1 MIYLIIKV
9 ILWLALAFALGLW
22 LGWWLR
28 RFKAN
33 AAQLEYEEQLLVLK
47 DSKDSLATELDGKR
61 QALLDAEATLG
72 NKEQDLL
79 NQTNELLRIQRLY
92 SESGIKVA
100 ELEEETTQLS
110 GELVLQ
116 QDQLTKLQTHL
127 SEVAAE
133 HEASVSNLL
142 LERSTLADKLAM
154 ADQDLTATT
163 ARIGEFTTTQADL
176 EARLR
181 KAEAEVEQGSGKL
194 QAKVTGLEQQHSK
207 LQLLHQEQQANAKGL
222 DKSNNQLE
230 TKVASLLAQ
239 LDQAQNSKARDAE
252 QLAEQ
257 VASLQGQLT
266 AASELAAQ
274 RERELDANNAAV
286 SNNDEQVRRLTEDVR
301 RWRSRIPDLQS
312 ELDEKEAQVRERDS
326 RLATLDEQLSGRS
339 QRLQASQQALLAT
352 RTNSTGP
359 QQTQARIAQ
368 LSAQV
373 SNLEG
378 RVQTQQALL
387 MGQQNSMTSQQ
398 KDARIAQL
406 LAQLNRQKSEP
417 APVRAANPQQ
427 SQTAASTSAK
437 APTPISTTSAT
448 AQSSAAA
455 DERPASFYSS
465 RPSQVDDLQRIK
477 GIGPK
482 LEGLLHELGVYQFAQ
497 VAKLTPSEVAWLDDR
512 LNFKGRIERDEWIRQ
527 AQQFAS

>member
-9 ILWLALAFALGLW
+9 ILWLALAFALGIW

-33 AAQLEYEEQLLVLK
+33 AAQLEHEERLLVLK
-47 DSKDSLATELDGKR
+47 DSKDSLATELDSKR

-92 SESGIKVA
+92 SQSGIKAA

-116 QDQLTKLQTHL
+116 QDQLTKLQAHAN
-127 SEVAAE
+127 EVAVE
-133 HEASVSNLL
+133 HQASVSNLL
-142 LERSTLADKLAM
+142 LERSTLEDKLAI

-163 ARIGEFTTTQADL
+163 SRIGEFTTNQNDL
-176 EARLR
+176 EARLL

-207 LQLLHQEQQANAKGL
+207 LQLQHQEQLANAKGL

-230 TKVASLLAQ
+230 TKVASLLAE
-239 LDQAQNSKARDAE
+239 LDQAQNSKARDAV
-252 QLAEQ
+252 QIAEQ
-257 VASLQGQLT
+257 VATLQGELSI
-266 AASELAAQ
+266 ASELAAQ
-274 RERELDANNAAV
+274 RERELDANNEAV
-286 SNNDEQVRRLTEDVR
+286 NNNDDQVRRLTEDVR

-312 ELDEKEAQVRERDS
+312 ELDEKEAQVRERNS
-326 RLATLDEQLSGRS
+326 RLATLEEQLSGRS
-339 QRLQASQQALLAT
+339 QRLQVSQQALTAS
-352 RTNSTGP
+352 RANSTGP

-373 SNLEG
+373 SNLNG

-406 LAQLNRQKSEP
+406 LAQLQKHKAAVTP
-417 APVRAANPQQ
+417 AQASRPAQPQALT
-427 SQTAASTSAK
+427 STAAQVA
-437 APTPISTTSAT
+437 APAVISTPT
-448 AQSSAAA
+448 QSSTAA
-455 DERPASFYSS
+455 DDRPASFYSS
-465 RPSQVDDLQRIK
+465 RPSQVDNLQRIK

-497 VAKLTPSEVAWLDDR
+497 VAKLTPSDVAWLDDR

-527 AQQFAS
+527 AQQFAN